1 MSGEPPLGDTTEQ
14 RSERPASSALVPRL
28 STWVV
33 WTLFLASVGVL
44 AVTVRRGAGW
54 EVAGVLYIDGL
65 TTVMWALIT
74 FFSGI
79 VQSYSQRYMAG
90 DRYIDRFFGKVFAF
104 TVIVGVLVAADH
116 IALFAG
122 AWLAMGLT
130 MAALIGHVRDW
141 KQARAAA
148 GVARRYLIAS
158 SALLAGALAL
168 LAGATGATTITGILA
183 ALDTVPQTVTLAAAG
198 GIFLAAIVQSALF
211 PFHRWLLSSMTAP
224 TPASALMHAG
234 FVNAGGVLLTR
245 FAPVIAEELAFML
258 VVLVVGATSA
268 LLGQAMLLVQTDIKR
283 KLGSSTLAQMGFMIL
298 QCGLGFF
305 AAAIAHLI
313 LHGFYKAYLFFASGA
328 VVEHTAPKDGDHA
341 TLGLFSLVVSL
352 LTALGGG
359 VLFMYL
365 TGKFSRQ
372 TVTLD
377 SGMVLALVVA
387 LTTLT
392 AARDILQR
400 TSLPSLVRF
409 VGVPLVVL
417 VAISSY
423 AALFTAISGMLSGVP
438 MTSASTELTAVHYLI
453 VALFAGAYLVVELGR
468 YRSSERLYVA
478 FLNLSQPDS
487 KTVLTDS
494 EDYHDV

>member
-1 MSGEPPLGDTTEQ
+1 M
-14 RSERPASSALVPRL
+14 
-28 STWVV
+28 V
-33 WTLFLASVGVL
+33 WALFLASVGVL
-44 AVTVRRGAGW
+44 AVSARRGAGW
-54 EVAGVLYIDGL
+54 GVAGVLYIDGL
-65 TTVMWALIT
+65 TTVMWAVVT

-79 VQSYSQRYMAG
+79 VHSYSRRYMDG
-90 DRYIDRFFGKVFAF
+90 DRYVNRFFGKIFAF

-116 IALFAG
+116 VALFVG
-122 AWLAMGLT
+122 TWLAMGLT

-148 GVARRYLIAS
+148 GVARRYFLAS

-168 LAGATGATTITGILA
+168 LAGTTGATTITGILA
-183 ALDTVPQTVTLAAAG
+183 TLDTVPRTVALAAAG

-211 PFHRWLLSSMTAP
+211 PFHGWLLSSMTAP

-234 FVNAGGVLLTR
+234 FVNAGGILLTR
-245 FAPVIAEELAFML
+245 FAPVIADELAFMS

-283 KLGSSTLAQMGFMIL
+283 KLGSSTLAQMGFMIM

-305 AAAIAHLI
+305 GAAIAHLI

-328 VVEHTAPKDGDHA
+328 VVEHTAPKGSGHT
-341 TLGLFSLVVSL
+341 TLGPLSLVVSL

-359 VLFMYL
+359 MLFMLL
-365 TGKFSRQ
+365 TGKVSGL

-377 SGMVLALVVA
+377 SGIVLTLVVV

-400 TSLPSLVRF
+400 ASLPPAARY

-423 AALFTAISGMLSGVP
+423 AVLFTAISGMLSDVP
-438 MTSASTELTAVHYLI
+438 MTYAPTELTAVHYLV
-453 VALFAGAYLVVELGR
+453 VALFAGAYFVVELGR
-468 YRSSERLYVA
+468 HRSSERLYVA
-478 FLNLSQPDS
+478 LLNYSQPDS
-487 KTVLTDS
+487 KTVLTDK